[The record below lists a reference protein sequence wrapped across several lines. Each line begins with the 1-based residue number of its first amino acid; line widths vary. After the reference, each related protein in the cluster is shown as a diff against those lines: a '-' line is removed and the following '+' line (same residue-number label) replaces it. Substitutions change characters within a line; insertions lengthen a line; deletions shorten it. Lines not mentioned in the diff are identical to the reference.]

1 MVKRLFIAVILLG
14 LIVGG
19 IVGFNLFRDKMI
31 GEFFAGM
38 TPAPVAVSVTV
49 AEPIT
54 WTPGLEAVGTALA
67 AQGVDLSVEAA
78 GVVRDV
84 LFEPNQ
90 QVSAGDQLVQ
100 IDDRIEQADLAAAIA
115 GQELAETELARSRT
129 LQQRGVSTANT
140 LDTAEATATE
150 ARSRVQSLRAVLEQK
165 QSVAPFDGVIG
176 IPRIEAGQYVT
187 PGTIYATL
195 QDLDSMRVDF
205 SLPEQ
210 EAGIV
215 KIGMAVTVSSEVGG
229 VTATGKVT
237 GIEPKIDPNSR
248 LVTVRAEVENPD
260 TAITPGQFLRVR
272 VELPVEE
279 GVIALPQTAV
289 SSNLYGDSVYIVRAP
304 TAEDEPERVEQ
315 VFVTLGRRTGSV
327 IEIRDGVE
335 PGDRVVNA
343 GQNRLS
349 GNAAV
354 TIDNTVA
361 PVAAAAPA
369 PGEAAAA
376 ETEAAAE
383 PGAAETEAA
392 PAAPGAGDAA
402 PAASE

>member
-1 MVKRLFIAVILLG
+1 MVKRLIIAVILLG
-14 LIVGG
+14 LVVGG
-19 IVGFNLFRDKMI
+19 VVGFNLFRDKMI
-31 GEFFAGM
+31 SQFFAGM

-49 AEPIT
+49 ADPVT

-78 GVVRDV
+78 GVVREV
-84 LFEPNQ
+84 LFKPNQ

-115 GQELAETELARSRT
+115 AQELAEAELARSRT
-129 LQQRGVSTANT
+129 LQERGVSTVNT

-176 IPRIEAGQYVT
+176 IPQIEAGQYVT
-187 PGTIYATL
+187 PGTVYATL
-195 QDLDSMRVDF
+195 QDVDSMRVDF

-210 EAGIV
+210 ESGIV
-215 KIGMAVTVSSEVGG
+215 QIGMPVTVSSEVGG
-229 VTATGKVT
+229 VTAKGEVV
-237 GIEPKIDPNSR
+237 GIEPRIDPNSR
-248 LVTVRAEVENPD
+248 LVTVRAEVENPEGR
-260 TAITPGQFLRVR
+260 ITPGQFLRVR
-272 VELPVEE
+272 VELPAEE

-304 TAEDEPERVEQ
+304 EAEDEPERVEQ
-315 VFVTLGRRTGSV
+315 VFVTLGRRSGSL
-327 IEIRDGVE
+327 IEIAEGVE

-343 GQNRLS
+343 GQNRLT

-361 PVAAAAPA
+361 PVGAVTPA
-369 PGEAAAA
+369 PGEEAAA

-383 PGAAETEAA
+383 PGEAGDAPA
-392 PAAPGAGDAA
+392 PAAT
-402 PAASE
+402 E

>member
-1 MVKRLFIAVILLG
+1 MVKRLIIAVILLG
-14 LIVGG
+14 LVVGG

-38 TPAPVAVSVTV
+38 TPAPVVVSVTV

-78 GVVRDV
+78 GVVREV
-84 LFEPNQ
+84 LFAPNQ
-90 QVSAGDQLVQ
+90 QVKAGDQLVQ

-115 GQELAETELARSRT
+115 AQELAETELARSRT
-129 LQQRGVSTANT
+129 LQERGVSTANT

-150 ARSRVQSLRAVLEQK
+150 ARSRVQSARAVLEQK
-165 QSVAPFDGVIG
+165 QSVAPFGGVIG
-176 IPRIEAGQYVT
+176 IPRIEAGEYVT

-215 KIGMAVTVSSEVGG
+215 QIGMAVTVSSEVGG

-248 LVTVRAEVENPD
+248 LVTARAEVENPD
-260 TAITPGQFLRVR
+260 TAIPPGQFLRVR

-289 SSNLYGDSVYIVRAP
+289 SSNLYGDSVYVVREP
-304 TAEDEPERVEQ
+304 EAEDEPERVEQ
-315 VFVTLGRRTGSV
+315 VFVTLGRRSGSV
-327 IEIRDGVE
+327 IEIRDGVTA
-335 PGDRVVNA
+335 GDRVVNA